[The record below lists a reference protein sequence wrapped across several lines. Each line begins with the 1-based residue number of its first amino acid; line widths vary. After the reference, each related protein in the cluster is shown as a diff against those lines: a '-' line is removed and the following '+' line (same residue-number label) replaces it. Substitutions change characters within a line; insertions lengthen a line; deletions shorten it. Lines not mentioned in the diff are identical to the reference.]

1 MFHRTERLFLRPAF
15 SEDWEAILAG
25 IGSDAAIAR
34 NLARAPWPY
43 GEDAARS
50 FAALPQNPRLP
61 HFLVTL
67 PGTGVIGSAGMGE
80 HHEQPEIG
88 YWIARPYWG
97 HGFAT
102 EAAGAVLRIARALG
116 HGRITAGHFAD
127 NPASGRVLRKIGF
140 RPTGQIA
147 KRHSLARGEKVD
159 SVEYVL
165 DCDGDAAPFPFKHAA

>member
-15 SEDWEAILAG
+15 PEDWEAILAC
-25 IGSDAAIAR
+25 IGSDEAIAR

-43 GEDAARS
+43 GEDAARG
-50 FAALPQNPRLP
+50 FAALPQDPRLP

-80 HHEQPEIG
+80 HEGAREIG
-88 YWIARPYWG
+88 YWIAREFWG

-102 EAAGAVLRIARALG
+102 EAAGGVLKVARAIG
-116 HGRITAGHFAD
+116 HRQLTAGHFAD

-140 RPTGQIA
+140 QPTGRVT
-147 KRHSLARGEKVD
+147 KRHSRARGQHVD
-159 SVEYVL
+159 SVEYAL
-165 DCDGDAAPFPFKHAA
+165 DLEADFDPHPVMRAA